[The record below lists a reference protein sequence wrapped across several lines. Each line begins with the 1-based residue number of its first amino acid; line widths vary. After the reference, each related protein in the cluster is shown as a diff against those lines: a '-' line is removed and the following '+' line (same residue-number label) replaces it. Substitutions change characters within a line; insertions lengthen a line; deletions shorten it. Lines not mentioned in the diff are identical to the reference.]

1 MTPAY
6 TNDIHWFGIMSLFPN
21 NPLSRQAIPMDR
33 IIKISIAIVVL
44 GAIGYFCY
52 SQFSGWYKG
61 NIEKAKIQEKKAW
74 QDKTE
79 TLVTKIADL
88 EDQITQL
95 KTQSIPKEKLAEVF
109 GEEILEVPSETEEN
123 SLEEIERQIAAFFA
137 YLDSKE
143 YVQAYELKGGTYNQY
158 ELAVEKLSSNLPVVT
173 GETDSLYN
181 LFLNIAHFYR
191 VLGKKRVYLIRDILQ
206 NESEIAES
214 VMKTFYRWY
223 TFDRETAGNLKGRPR
238 LRVLYQHAG
247 YFLETL
253 GGRSYLLRRDSKT
266 RILTTF
272 YCVRILDLAN
282 DKGLNSDGID
292 IRPHIEMTFNDITNH
307 MGLIHQKE
315 YLLQLEELKRK
326 YKLS

>member
-1 MTPAY
+1 M
-6 TNDIHWFGIMSLFPN
+6 
-21 NPLSRQAIPMDR
+21 PMDR
-33 IIKISIAIVVL
+33 IVKISIAVVVL

-52 SQFSGWYKG
+52 SQLSGWYKG

-95 KTQSIPKEKLAEVF
+95 KAQSIPKEKLAEVF
-109 GEEILEVPSETEEN
+109 GEETLEVPSETHEN
-123 SLEEIERQIAAFFA
+123 SLEETERQIAAFFA
-137 YLDSKE
+137 YLDNKE
-143 YVQAYELKGGTYNQY
+143 YVQAYELSGGTYDQY
-158 ELAVEKLSSNLPVVT
+158 ERSVQKLSANFPVVT

-191 VLGKKRVYLIRDILQ
+191 VLGKKRLYLVRDILQ
-206 NESEIAES
+206 NESEIIES

-223 TFDRETAGNLKGRPR
+223 TFDREIPGNLKGRPTIGA
-238 LRVLYQHAG
+238 LYQYAG
-247 YFLETL
+247 YFLKTL

-292 IRPHIEMTFNDITNH
+292 IRPHIEMTYNEISHHT
-307 MGLIHQKE
+307 GLIHQKE
-315 YLLQLEELKRK
+315 YLLELEDLKRK
-326 YKLS
+326 YKIS